1 MQWNIKQVQIPEE
14 LDNDWDRLA
23 GCYYLKREFLAHLH
37 VHNYCYQSYYE
48 LFEDDAFACGTIVYT
63 VKTNL
68 LTFLN
73 VPTPVHFRVIGL
85 PVSVASP
92 PYTGDIKHIDVLL
105 QHILAREKGLILGI
119 NFLTD
124 PLPGKVVPMRT
135 LPTMVL
141 PLKANNMR
149 AYRQSLRHPYRR
161 RLNRITEKFSTVEAV
176 TTSCDAFTPMHY
188 KLYLDVMK
196 TSTTK
201 LETLPENA
209 FRYLPGKFRL
219 TTFYTDSEMLFW
231 HILLPDEN
239 VLYYYMCGINYALR
253 DRYETY
259 HNSLFSIIT
268 TAMELG
274 YSTVD
279 LGQTAEVAKMRV
291 GALPQE
297 RRMFM
302 YHKNPLIHL
311 LLNTFRNFITYS
323 AEQPVATVF
332 KASVYEDI
340 ICKT

>member
-1 MQWNIKQVQIPEE
+1 
-14 LDNDWDRLA
+14 
-23 GCYYLKREFLAHLH
+23 
-37 VHNYCYQSYYE
+37 
-48 LFEDDAFACGTIVYT
+48 
-63 VKTNL
+63 
-68 LTFLN
+68 
-73 VPTPVHFRVIGL
+73 
-85 PVSVASP
+85 
-92 PYTGDIKHIDVLL
+92 
-105 QHILAREKGLILGI
+105 
-119 NFLTD
+119 
-124 PLPGKVVPMRT
+124 
-135 LPTMVL
+135 
-141 PLKANNMR
+141 
-149 AYRQSLRHPYRR
+149 
-161 RLNRITEKFSTVEAV
+161 
-176 TTSCDAFTPMHY
+176 
-188 KLYLDVMK
+188 MK

-219 TTFYTDSEMLFW
+219 TTFYANNEMLFW

-239 VLYYYMCGINYALR
+239 VFYYYMCGINYALR
-253 DRYETY
+253 DRYEAY

-332 KASVYEDI
+332 KPPVYEDI
-340 ICKT
+340 VCKA